1 MSNRFA
7 AIDPYIWGMTLELTD
22 EQAAAL
28 TRELHD
34 IVESDKFPFSL
45 RIRNLREI
53 LHKLRPEPI
62 REPLPPIRHYE
73 PPRIGR
79 YRRRQ

>member
-1 MSNRFA
+1 MKN
-7 AIDPYIWGMTLELTD
+7 LELTD
-22 EQAAAL
+22 EQAAEL
-28 TRELHD
+28 TNELHQ

-45 RIRNLREI
+45 RIRILREI

-73 PPRIGR
+73 PPRSTT
-79 YRRRQ
+79 RRRRRG